1 MLRSFDDACFQC
13 KYWGYAQYIFSFHFI
28 TLRISIIG
36 EVFSDRPYKLKY
48 IKNTILY
55 QSRLMKKSNTIT
67 FDSWCMT
74 CLAWVF
80 LKAFHDVM
88 KERICDVGTT
98 WLSSNEGDAMLHLIR
113 YTIPLFVF
121 PVSTIKAIKNLGSY
135 LGLFWRHFICFLD
148 V

>member
-36 EVFSDRPYKLKY
+36 EVFSDKPKY

-88 KERICDVGTT
+88 KERICDVETT

-135 LGLFWRHFICFLD
+135 LGLYRRHFICFLD

>member
-28 TLRISIIG
+28 TLKISIVR
-36 EVFSDRPYKLKY
+36 EVFSD
-48 IKNTILY
+48 ILQTLFFY

-88 KERICDVGTT
+88 KERICDVETT

-113 YTIPLFVF
+113 YTIF
-121 PVSTIKAIKNLGSY
+121 
-135 LGLFWRHFICFLD
+135 HFLYFLSLLSRP
-148 V
+148 